1 MSSIID
7 LFALHQFLN
16 SYCLQ
21 CKYVSPFKETLFLQ
35 FSLYMNPGWWKMIS
49 KLPTR
54 ERMTVYA
61 FHYKRVVLFYK
72 MKRLLCVL
80 YPYTGG
86 GRHTIT
92 IGIFYPVS
100 KFLKYNIMLIQNFQS
115 WWNIMVFCYWL
126 FSSYAMVVSIIIIY
140 SVRLISKYLLIFS
153 FNGKYL

>member
-1 MSSIID
+1 
-7 LFALHQFLN
+7 
-16 SYCLQ
+16 
-21 CKYVSPFKETLFLQ
+21 
-35 FSLYMNPGWWKMIS
+35 MNPGWWKMIS

-115 WWNIMVFCYWL
+115 WWNIMIFIVLYNHIH
-126 FSSYAMVVSIIIIY
+126 YMMVVSIIIIY
-140 SVRLISKYLLIFS
+140 SVKPISRYLLIFS
-153 FNGKYL
+153 FIGTYLWWKLLDKEVLTASLMR

>member
-1 MSSIID
+1 
-7 LFALHQFLN
+7 
-16 SYCLQ
+16 
-21 CKYVSPFKETLFLQ
+21 
-35 FSLYMNPGWWKMIS
+35 MIS

-86 GRHTIT
+86 GRHNIT

-100 KFLKYNIMLIQNFQS
+100 KVLIYNIMLIQNFQS
-115 WWNIMVFCYWL
+115 WWNIIIFCYWL
-126 FSSYAMVVSIIIIY
+126 SSSYNHIHYMMVVSIIIY
-140 SVRLISKYLLIFS
+140 SVRPISKYLYIFS
-153 FNGKYL
+153 LKRKYLWGNLLDKGVLTAHLMW